1 MAIKINSIKVVTEF
15 VDDTTGE
22 IFSDERVLG
31 EETKKERKPRSSR
44 KPKDDGDPVAK
55 VVLLDNKLQFNN
67 SAIELTG
74 FEPDD
79 KILVQF
85 EKKGRVV
92 TPVISQ
98 NEKGNRLTKTYTVS
112 FRGSQHDNLAEYGT
126 VFEVLPYNEEMFK
139 LKGDAPEKE
148 DDIIDLPEE
157 IENPEEFEDE
167 LDVDSIDVDNISFDF
182 E

>member
-44 KPKDDGDPVAK
+44 KTKDDGDPVAK

-98 NEKGNRLTKTYTVS
+98 NEKGNRFTKTYTVS

-126 VFEVLPYNEEMFK
+126 VFEVLPYNEGMFK